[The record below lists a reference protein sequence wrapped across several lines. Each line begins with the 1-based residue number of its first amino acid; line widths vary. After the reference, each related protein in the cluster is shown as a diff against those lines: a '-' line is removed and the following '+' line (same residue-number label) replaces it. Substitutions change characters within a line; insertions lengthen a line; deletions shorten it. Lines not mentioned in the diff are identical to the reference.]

1 MYKKA
6 AVVIFLVLVVL
17 SFASCKEDKIPEY
30 KYESTLEI
38 ITTSGIATDEQN
50 SIANTDIASSL
61 EAAETYMK
69 ALQDVNVLGVV
80 IKELEMDI
88 TVESLQ
94 ERLSVTK
101 ASNDSLIVEIVIL
114 GDDKEENENIIEKT
128 IEITNKEYPNTIV
141 SRLTAISHK
150 ALEKE

>member
-1 MYKKA
+1 MYRKLT
-6 AVVIFLVLVVL
+6 VVIFLLLVAF
-17 SFASCKEDKIPEY
+17 SFVSCKENKIPKY
-30 KYESTLEI
+30 KYESTLKI
-38 ITTSGIATDEQN
+38 ITTSGIATDEKN
-50 SIANTDIASSL
+50 SVANTDIASSL
-61 EAAETYMK
+61 EVAETYMK
-69 ALQDVNVLGVV
+69 ALQDVNVLGMV

-128 IEITNKEYPNTIV
+128 IEITNKEFSNTKV
-141 SRLTAISHK
+141 SCVTDISHK
-150 ALEKE
+150 AVEKE